1 MTNITSAF
9 AIWMTNTE
17 TLDISRLFWER
28 GVPASLGDEAEDDFA
43 VAAGIVAELGF
54 GRSQSANTNVFKETI
69 I

>member
-1 MTNITSAF
+1 
-9 AIWMTNTE
+9 MTNTE

-54 GRSQSANTNVFKETI
+54 GRSQSENTNVFKEITI
-69 I
+69 

>member
-43 VAAGIVAELGF
+43 VAVGIVAELGF
-54 GRSQSANTNVFKETI
+54 GRSQSVNINVFKEI
-69 I
+69 MI